1 MQRSSVQKTQ
11 EVSMHSRR
19 LRWNKFGLCTLRITL
34 FLLVFPAQLAWSQ
47 SIQTFFK
54 ETFEQRLRDDP
65 EFATYIGRH
74 DYDDRWTAW
83 SKTGREERR
92 QFLERRLSM
101 LNGFAASTLSAED
114 RLTVRLIQYDF
125 RSRLDAWE
133 LDTHLLSVG
142 QLEGSHNWAFRV
154 VDRMPAQTVHDYE
167 NIIARLR
174 AIPTYVDQNI
184 GLMDEAIASKMMQPR
199 IVADLVTQQI
209 AAQMNQNPEQT
220 ELLKAF
226 RKFPSNI
233 SSADQQRLLQEA
245 VEAYEKQFLPAWRKL
260 HDYMETTYSRHVR
273 PSDSLSS
280 IPAGSDAYTILI
292 KRVTT
297 TDMTPDEIHRL
308 GEKEVSRIERQMQ
321 ALLAEIGFK
330 GTIAEFQKKM
340 DADPEQHFRTK
351 EEMLAY
357 CRNIAKIIEPE
368 LPNQFRRIPQL
379 LYGVRAIPPD
389 REAASASNAQTP
401 SPDFSMPGWL
411 NLNTYQP
418 EKQVKYDKE
427 ALVLH
432 EAVPGHIFQ
441 LTLAE
446 AQQGLPD
453 IRKFYFNSA
462 YIEGWGLYAE
472 SLGAQLGVY
481 RSPYSRFGQ
490 LAMERFRAVRLVVDT
505 GIHHLGWTR
514 EQALEYFHAHAPE
527 ESPAEVDRY
536 ISWPAQALAY
546 KVGELRIQELR
557 EKAERQLGAKF
568 DVRDFHDAVLREGA
582 LPLNLLSEQVNQ
594 YISATAGR

>member
-1 MQRSSVQKTQ
+1 MPIRQPGR
-11 EVSMHSRR
+11 
-19 LRWNKFGLCTLRITL
+19 NKPFLCVLPFSL
-34 FLLVFPAQLAWSQ
+34 FLLVCGVQLARAQ
-47 SIQTFFK
+47 SMDAFLK

-65 EFATYIGRH
+65 EFATWYIGRH
-74 DYDDRWTAW
+74 DYDDHWTDW

-92 QFLERRLSM
+92 QFLEQRLSM
-101 LNGFAASTLSAED
+101 LNGFAASTLSAEE

-133 LDTHLLSVG
+133 LETHLLRVG
-142 QLEGSHNWAFRV
+142 QLRGLHNWVFIV
-154 VDRMPAQTVHDYE
+154 VDRMPTRTVRDYE
-167 NIIARLR
+167 NIIARLQ
-174 AIPTYVDQNI
+174 AILTYVDQNI
-184 GLMDEAIASKMMQPR
+184 GLMDEAIASKMTQPR

-209 AAQMNQNPEQT
+209 AAQMSQNPEQT
-220 ELLKAF
+220 ELLKGF

-233 SSADQQRLLQEA
+233 SPADQQRLRQEA
-245 VEAYEKQFLPAWRKL
+245 VEASEKQFLPGWRRL
-260 HDYMETTYSRHVR
+260 HEYLETTYSRHVR

-280 IPAGSDAYTILI
+280 IPAGNDAYAILI
-292 KRVTT
+292 RRLTT
-297 TDMTPDEIHRL
+297 TEMTPGEIHRL
-308 GEKEVSRIERQMQ
+308 GEKEVSRIEGQMQ

-330 GTIAEFQKKM
+330 GSIAEFQKKM
-340 DADPEQHFRTK
+340 DADPEQHFRSK

-368 LPNQFRRIPQL
+368 LPNQFRRIPLL

-389 REAASASNAQTP
+389 REAATP
-401 SPDFSMPGWL
+401 TYADVPPADFSMPGWL
-411 NLNTYQP
+411 NLNTYEP

-441 LTLAE
+441 NTLART
-446 AQQGLPD
+446 QQGLSD
-453 IRKFYFNSA
+453 IRKFYFSNA
-462 YIEGWGLYAE
+462 FLEGWALYAE
-472 SLGAQLGVY
+472 SLGTQFGLY
-481 RSPYSRFGQ
+481 RDPGSRFGQ
-490 LAMERFRAVRLVVDT
+490 LSSERFRAVRLVVDT

-557 EKAERQLGAKF
+557 ERAEEQLGAKF
-568 DVRDFHDAVLREGA
+568 DVRDFHDAVLREGV
-582 LPLNLLSEQVNQ
+582 LPLDLLSEQVNQ
-594 YISATAGR
+594 YLSARPAR

>member
-1 MQRSSVQKTQ
+1 
-11 EVSMHSRR
+11 MHNRQ
-19 LRWNKFGLCTLRITL
+19 LRWNKFRSRTLRISL
-34 FLLVFPAQLAWSQ
+34 FVLTFPAQLAWSQ
-47 SIQTFFK
+47 SIDTFFK
-54 ETFEQRLRDDP
+54 QTFDEELRDNP

-74 DYDDRWTAW
+74 DYDDRWTDW
-83 SKTGREERR
+83 SKAGREERR

-101 LNGFAASTLSAED
+101 LAGFAPSTLSAED

-125 RSRLDAWE
+125 RSSLDAWE
-133 LDTHLLSVG
+133 LQTHLLRVG
-142 QLEGSHNWAFRV
+142 QLYGFHNTVFRV
-154 VDRMPAQTVHDYE
+154 VDRMPTRTVHDYE

-184 GLMDEAIASKMMQPR
+184 GVMDEAIASKMMQPR
-199 IVADLVTQQI
+199 IVADLVGQQI
-209 AAQMNQNPEQT
+209 AAQTSQNAEQT
-220 ELLKAF
+220 ELLKGF

-233 SSADQQRLLQEA
+233 SPADQRRLRQEG
-245 VEAYEKQFLPAWRKL
+245 VEAYEKQFLPAWRRL
-260 HDYMETTYSRHVR
+260 HDYMENAYSQHVR
-273 PSDSLSS
+273 AADSLRS
-280 IPAGSDAYTILI
+280 IPGGADAYAILV
-292 KRVTT
+292 RRTT
-297 TDMTPDEIHRL
+297 TTEMTPDEIHKL

-340 DADPEQHFRTK
+340 DADPEQHFRSK

-389 REAASASNAQTP
+389 REAATATHAQP
-401 SPDFSMPGWL
+401 PPPDFSMPGWL

-441 LTLAE
+441 ITLAE
-446 AQQGLPD
+446 TQQGFQD
-453 IRKFYFNSA
+453 IRKFYFNNA
-462 YIEGWGLYAE
+462 YLEGWALYAE
-472 SLGAQLGVY
+472 SLGAQLGLY
-481 RSPYSRFGQ
+481 RNPYSRFGQ
-490 LAMERFRAVRLVVDT
+490 MAAERFRAVRLVVDT
-505 GIHHLGWTR
+505 GIHYLGWTR
-514 EQALEYFHAHAPE
+514 EQAFEYFHAHAPE

-546 KVGELRIQELR
+546 KVGELRIHQLR
-557 EKAERQLGAKF
+557 ERAEQQLGAKF
-568 DVRDFHDAVLREGA
+568 DVREFHDAVLREGA
-582 LPLNLLSEQVNQ
+582 LPLDLLSEQINQ
-594 YISATAGR
+594 FISEAASRR

>member
-1 MQRSSVQKTQ
+1 
-11 EVSMHSRR
+11 MHNRQ
-19 LRWNKFGLCTLRITL
+19 LRWNKFRSRTLRISL
-34 FLLVFPAQLAWSQ
+34 FLLTFPAQLAWSQ
-47 SIQTFFK
+47 SIDTFFK
-54 ETFEQRLRDDP
+54 ETFEQELRDDP

-74 DYDDRWTAW
+74 DYDDRWTDW

-92 QFLERRLSM
+92 QFLEWRLSM

-114 RLTVRLIQYDF
+114 RLTVRLVHYDF

-133 LDTHLLSVG
+133 LETHLLCVG
-142 QLEGSHNWAFRV
+142 QLFGAHNLVFGI
-154 VDRMPAQTVHDYE
+154 VDRMPTRTVRDYE

-174 AIPTYVDQNI
+174 AVPNYVDQNI
-184 GLMDEAIASKMMQPR
+184 GLMNEAIASKMMQPH

-209 AAQMNQNPEQT
+209 AAQVSQNAEQT
-220 ELLKAF
+220 ELLKGF
-226 RKFPSNI
+226 RKFPSNV
-233 SSADQQRLLQEA
+233 SPADQQRLRQEA
-245 VEAYEKQFLPAWRKL
+245 VEAYEKQFLPAWRRL
-260 HDYMETTYSRHVR
+260 HAYMETTYSQHVR
-273 PSDSLSS
+273 PSDSLRS
-280 IPAGSDAYTILI
+280 IPAGGDAYGILL
-292 KRVTT
+292 RRETT
-297 TDMTPDEIHRL
+297 TEMTPDEIHRL

-340 DADPEQHFRTK
+340 DADPEQHFRSK
-351 EEMLAY
+351 EEMLVY

-368 LPNQFRRIPQL
+368 LPNQFRRIPLL

-389 REAASASNAQTP
+389 RDAATATHAQP
-401 SPDFSMPGWL
+401 PPPDFSMPGWF

-446 AQQGLPD
+446 TQKGLPD

-462 YIEGWGLYAE
+462 FLEGWALYAE
-472 SLGAQLGVY
+472 SLGAQLGLY
-481 RSPYSRFGQ
+481 HDPYSRFGQ
-490 LAMERFRAVRLVVDT
+490 LAMERFRAARLVVDT

-527 ESPAEVDRY
+527 ESRAEVDRY
-536 ISWPAQALAY
+536 ISMPAQALAY
-546 KVGELRIQELR
+546 KVGQLRIQELR
-557 EKAERQLGAKF
+557 EKAEQQLGAKF

-582 LPLNLLSEQVNQ
+582 LPLDLLSEQINQ
-594 YISATAGR
+594 FISDAASRK

>member
-1 MQRSSVQKTQ
+1 MPIRQQGR
-11 EVSMHSRR
+11 
-19 LRWNKFGLCTLRITL
+19 NKPFLCVLPFSL
-34 FLLVFPAQLAWSQ
+34 FFLVGGVQLARAQ
-47 SIQTFFK
+47 SMDAFLK
-54 ETFEQRLRDDP
+54 ETFEQELRDDP
-65 EFATYIGRH
+65 EYAAFICGRH
-74 DYDDRWTAW
+74 DYDDRWTDW
-83 SKTGREERR
+83 SKAGREERR

-133 LDTHLLSVG
+133 LETHLLRVG
-142 QLEGSHNWAFRV
+142 QLFGFHNMVFLV
-154 VDRMPAQTVHDYE
+154 VDGMPTRTVRDYE
-167 NIIARLR
+167 NIVARLR

-184 GLMDEAIASKMMQPR
+184 GLMDEAIASKMTQPR
-199 IVADLVTQQI
+199 IVVDVVTQQI
-209 AAQMNQNPEQT
+209 AAQMSQNPEQT
-220 ELLKAF
+220 ELLKGF

-233 SSADQQRLLQEA
+233 SSADQQRLRQEA
-245 VEAYEKQFLPAWRKL
+245 VEAYEKQFLPAWRRL

-280 IPAGSDAYTILI
+280 IPAGSDAYAILL
-292 KRVTT
+292 RRETGT
-297 TDMTPDEIHRL
+297 EMTPDEIHRL
-308 GEKEVSRIERQMQ
+308 GEKEVSRIEGRMQ

-330 GTIAEFQKKM
+330 GTIAEFQKKLG
-340 DADPEQHFRTK
+340 ADPEQHFRSK

-368 LPNQFRRIPQL
+368 LPNQFRRIPLL

-389 REAASASNAQTP
+389 REAATP
-401 SPDFSMPGWL
+401 TYADVPPADFSMPGWL
-411 NLNTYQP
+411 NLNTYEP

-441 LTLAE
+441 NTLART
-446 AQQGLPD
+446 QQGLPD
-453 IRKFYFNSA
+453 IRKFYFSNA
-462 YIEGWGLYAE
+462 FLEGWALYAE
-472 SLGAQLGVY
+472 SLGAQFGLY
-481 RSPYSRFGQ
+481 RDPYSRFGQ
-490 LAMERFRAVRLVVDT
+490 LSSERFRAVRLVVDT

-514 EQALEYFHAHAPE
+514 EQALEYFHAHARV

-546 KVGELRIQELR
+546 KVGELRILELR
-557 EKAERQLGAKF
+557 ERAEQQLGAKF
-568 DVRDFHDAVLREGA
+568 DVRDFHDAVLREGV
-582 LPLNLLSEQVNQ
+582 LPLDLLSEQANQ
-594 YISATAGR
+594 YISATAAR